1 MSAPAEICVLVADV
15 SGRDILVDA
24 LGADEAKHAIERCL
38 HRVDR
43 AVAANGGN
51 VIRRGGGRLSASFPR
66 CDRAVLASF
75 DMLARIE
82 DLPPQR
88 GLRLAI
94 GVGIHYGA
102 EAATEHTEAAAT
114 RIAAGARPGQL
125 LASGPAVLQLAAPAR
140 RFAGASPVRDPAF
153 DGLEWPV
160 FALHREPAATM
171 PTADLAPAPARL
183 RLRRQHEVLY
193 VDESRPVVLLGR
205 ELGNDVVIHDA
216 RASRQHARI
225 ERRPQG
231 FVLIDRSTNG
241 THVADAT
248 GGEHCVKRGEWP
260 LGSAG
265 RLGCGFPPNEIE
277 RDLVF
282 FELV

>member
-1 MSAPAEICVLVADV
+1 MSVPPEPCVLVADV
-15 SGRDILVDA
+15 SGRDILVEA
-24 LGADEAKHAIERCL
+24 LGADEAKHAIDRCL

-43 AVAANGGN
+43 AVAANGGKM
-51 VIRRGGGRLSASFPR
+51 IRHGDGRLSASFPR
-66 CDRAVLASF
+66 CERAALASF
-75 DMLARIE
+75 DMLARVE

-88 GLRLAI
+88 GLRLTI
-94 GVGIHYGA
+94 RVGIHCGA
-102 EAATEHTEAAAT
+102 KAAIDPVEAAAA
-114 RIAAGARPGQL
+114 RIAAAARPGQL
-125 LASGPAVLQLAAPAR
+125 LASGPAVLQLTAAAR
-140 RFAGASPVRDPAF
+140 QFAGTTPLRDAAF
-153 DGLEWPV
+153 DGFEWPV
-160 FALHREPAATM
+160 FALHREPAAAA
-171 PTADLAPAPARL
+171 PTADLARAPARL
-183 RLRRQHEVLY
+183 RLRHQHEVLH

-205 ELGNDVVIHDA
+205 ELGNDIVIHDA

-241 THVADAT
+241 THVADAN

-277 RDLVF
+277 RDLVY